1 MNWNLEDNYRTI
13 GMRMRLVESLKQK
26 GIQDE
31 GVLAAIAK
39 IPRHFFIDDAFLEH
53 AYEDKPFSIGQ
64 GQTIS
69 QPYTVAVQSS
79 LLAIQPK
86 DKVLEIGTGSGY
98 QSCVLLELGA
108 ELYSIEYNQKLHQ
121 DAVFLLKRMGYQGNF
136 KLGDGSLGWPEHA
149 PFDRILVTAGAPTVP
164 STLLEQLAIGGCLVI
179 PVGDAT
185 TQKMLRITKQA
196 DQHFEQEA
204 FGNYSFVPLLGKK
217 GWQK

>member
-1 MNWNLEDNYRTI
+1 
-13 GMRMRLVESLKQK
+13 MRMRLVESLKQK